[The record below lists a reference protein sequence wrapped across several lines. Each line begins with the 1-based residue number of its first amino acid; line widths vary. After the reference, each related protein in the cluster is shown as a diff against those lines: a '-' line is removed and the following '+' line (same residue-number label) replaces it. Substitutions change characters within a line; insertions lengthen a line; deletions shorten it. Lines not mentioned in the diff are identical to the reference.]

1 MTEWICCFYG
11 CLTTYKNWISQ
22 LISFVRYCILKN
34 LAFWLIYR
42 FLDHYSRNRF
52 FPNIWFLQ
60 KVRIPAVLSCSS
72 KKGFNELDF
81 CENPQNIIFGLFFW
95 HLGPSWPSPYFFSKI
110 GLYHFSFFMTNVLK
124 KIRKNWWSNPEIL
137 CWEGT
142 NGRTNR
148 ASAGI
153 QKWNT
158 FSKKEFSVF
167 FMNFLGQKNK

>member
-95 HLGPSWPSPYFFSKI
+95 HLGPSWPSPYFFQKSDFITFLSLWLTSWKKSEKTDDPILRSCVAKEPTDERTELALVSKN
-110 GLYHFSFFMTNVLK
+110 GTPSLK
-124 KIRKNWWSNPEIL
+124 KNFQCFSW
-137 CWEGT
+137 
-142 NGRTNR
+142 
-148 ASAGI
+148 
-153 QKWNT
+153 T
-158 FSKKEFSVF
+158 F
-167 FMNFLGQKNK
+167 

>member
-72 KKGFNELDF
+72 KKEFNELDF

-110 GLYHFSFFMTNVLK
+110 GLYHFSFFITSWKKSEKTDDPILRSCVAKEPTDERTELALVSKNGTPSLK
-124 KIRKNWWSNPEIL
+124 KNFQCFSW
-137 CWEGT
+137 
-142 NGRTNR
+142 
-148 ASAGI
+148 
-153 QKWNT
+153 T
-158 FSKKEFSVF
+158 F
-167 FMNFLGQKNK
+167 